1 MLKWN
6 SILNK
11 TPIEIK
17 DLITLAKK
25 IGFAISPSQA
35 NEALYCAKEDKNKF
49 KNVFTEG
56 EMKKLVKWFYDNK
69 PILRKSNINY
79 MKTDRKF
86 YNNSVNVRPSINMIK
101 ADDLDYRPDKVMLPK
116 VHNVFTPNPSKS
128 SFLDK
133 GTIDEG
139 TLRSKIRVIIL
150 ILYFY

>member
-1 MLKWN
+1 
-6 SILNK
+6 
-11 TPIEIK
+11 
-17 DLITLAKK
+17 
-25 IGFAISPSQA
+25 
-35 NEALYCAKEDKNKF
+35 
-49 KNVFTEG
+49 
-56 EMKKLVKWFYDNK
+56 MKKLVKWFYDNK